1 MEGHDVTHNSE
12 QCHALD
18 FVPLTLHKTS
28 DGKRSADNKMI
39 EYFNNLYKSI
49 DLNERYEWDIPFDCP
64 IKLPL
69 EAMSNYHKNKYLK
82 LNLREKLFEYE
93 SLSPHY
99 WVIQNWGGIKSFK
112 RNQNNDEKIK
122 KFYGELR
129 RQKLSRNSFSTISSL
144 SKVSS
149 FCDCHNYFI
158 YDARAIFALNWII
171 FKCESPDTQ
180 KLFPQPIGRNSIIN
194 KYDLGTIV
202 NLSNKNFS
210 YYNLNEAYFQY
221 CKLIK
226 KINLMVCPSEE
237 AFVLE
242 MLLFVTS
249 VKEIAEDISE
259 TIKININ

>member
-1 MEGHDVTHNSE
+1 
-12 QCHALD
+12 
-18 FVPLTLHKTS
+18 
-28 DGKRSADNKMI
+28 MI
-39 EYFNNLYKSI
+39 EYFNNLYHSI

-69 EAMSNYHKNKYLK
+69 EAMSSFHKNKYLK
-82 LNLREKLFEYE
+82 LNLREKLLEYE

-122 KFYGELR
+122 KYYGELR
-129 RQKLSRNSFSTISSL
+129 RLKLSRNSFSTISSL

-149 FCDCHNYFI
+149 FYDCHNYFI

-171 FKCESPDTQ
+171 FKCESPDIK
-180 KLFPQPIGRNSIIN
+180 KLFPQPIGRNSTIN
-194 KYDLGTIV
+194 KYDLSTIV

-210 YYNLNEAYFQY
+210 YYDLNEAYFQY
-221 CKLIK
+221 CNLIK
-226 KINLMVCPSEE
+226 KINLNVCPNEE

-249 VKEIAEDISE
+249 IKEIVEDISE